1 MKKMIK
7 TFKFLLIS
15 IILTYVSFYSTNT
28 YALSSDWALSDK
40 SKVRVISSKTNSD
53 NLDTILLGLEYQLE
67 PGWKTYWKS
76 PGGGGFPQKIV
87 WNNSENISKI
97 DIEWPTPN
105 QFEILGLD
113 SIGYFDR
120 VIFPVEIKLADT
132 NKITKINLNINYLV
146 CKHVCIPGN
155 ANLYLEIPPGKGEY
169 TNFLY
174 DIEKARSDV
183 PLNDLNL
190 SALNEVQVYGTK
202 SSQTVEINIIAD
214 SLKNFINTNI
224 YIHTPFGL
232 PVSNPRNKFSFNLK
246 KLSSKFNFDKKQ
258 FSEESFPIEIIIND
272 QNHNYKFLKNITLE
286 NSISN
291 TSIKDPLIYI
301 LLISLLGG
309 FILNLMPCVFPVLS
323 IKLMSVLNNEQRT
336 IRLSFIYT
344 SLGILFSFLLL
355 AAFFLILKQLNFSV
369 SWGMQFQEP
378 YFLIFILSVLT
389 IFSLNTLGLFEIDLP
404 SSIKNSN
411 IFNQGNSFFAKNFFN
426 GFFATLL
433 ATPCSAPFIGTA
445 ITAAFTQNSITLV
458 LIFISMGF
466 GMSLPYLVVVLF
478 PRLVL
483 FLPKTGKW
491 TIYTKYFLS
500 VLLIGTIIWVIN
512 IILNFYNL
520 YFVLIFLITVIL
532 LTISIKTNYFRNTII
547 ILSLI
552 TLLSAPFLNFIKSE
566 NITKNDENWINFLE
580 IDITNLIENNE
591 VVFIDITADWCA
603 TCQFNKIN
611 VLQSRTIKEV
621 FNKNNIVL
629 VRADW
634 TRPSKKIDVFLKK
647 YNRFGIPLNAFFSSK
662 YPEGLLLSEILSE
675 KQILNSI
682 EKIK

>member
-1 MKKMIK
+1 MNKIKKNL
-7 TFKFLLIS
+7 KFVLIS
-15 IILTYVSFYSTNT
+15 VILTCVSFYSTHIF
-28 YALSSDWALSDK
+28 ALSSDWVVNDK
-40 SKVRVISSKTNSD
+40 SKVRLISSKTNSD
-53 NLDTILLGLEYQLE
+53 NLDTILIGLEYELE

-76 PGGGGFPQKIV
+76 PGGGGFPQNVV
-87 WNNSENISKI
+87 WNNSENISQI
-97 DIEWPTPN
+97 DIEWPTPT

-120 VIFPVEIKLADT
+120 VIFPMEIKLLDK
-132 NKITKINLNINYLV
+132 NKITKINLNTNYLV
-146 CKHVCIPGN
+146 CKHICIPGN
-155 ANLYLEIPPGKGEY
+155 ANLYLEIPPGMGEY

-174 DIEKARSDV
+174 DIEKAKSNV
-183 PLNDLNL
+183 PLTDLNL
-190 SALNEVQVYGTK
+190 SALNKVKVYGIK
-202 SSQTVEINIIAD
+202 SSQTVEINVIAD
-214 SLKNFINTNI
+214 SQKNFINTNI

-232 PVSNPRNKFSFNLK
+232 PVSNPINDYSFDLK
-246 KLSSKFNFDKKQ
+246 NINSKFNFNKKQ

-286 NSISN
+286 DSISN
-291 TSIKDPLIYI
+291 ISVKDPLIYI

-309 FILNLMPCVFPVLS
+309 IILNLMPCVFPVLS
-323 IKLMSVLNNEQRT
+323 IKLMSVLNNQQGA

-344 SLGILFSFLLL
+344 TLGILFSFLLL
-355 AAFFLILKQLNFSV
+355 AIFFLILKQFNFSV

-378 YFLIFILSVLT
+378 YFLIFILLVLT

-404 SSIKNSN
+404 SSIKTSN
-411 IFNQGNSFFAKNFFN
+411 FFNQGNSFFAKNFFN

-445 ITAAFTQNSITLV
+445 ITAAFTQSSLTLF

-466 GMSLPYLVVVLF
+466 GMSLPYLVIVLF

-483 FLPKTGKW
+483 FLPKPGKW

-500 VLLIGTIIWVIN
+500 ILLIGTVIWIIN
-512 IILNFYNL
+512 ILLNFYNL
-520 YFVLIFLITVIL
+520 YFVLIFLIIVIL
-532 LTISIKTNYFRNTII
+532 FTLSVKINYFKNTII
-547 ILSLI
+547 ILCVI
-552 TLLSAPFLNFIKSE
+552 TLFSIPFLNFIKSE
-566 NITKNDENWINFLE
+566 NIVKNDENWIDFFE
-580 IDITNLIENNE
+580 TDIPNLIENDQ

-611 VLQSRTIKEV
+611 VLQSKTIKEA

-634 TRPSKKIDVFLKK
+634 TRPSKEIDIFLKK

-662 YPEGLLLSEILSE
+662 YPEGILLSEILSE
-675 KQILNSI
+675 RQILNSI